1 MKSFDVVTKVAESPS
16 SVTWGKKIGAGA
28 VAALVIACS
37 ITVGCSSDKPKA
49 ANATSQ
55 IPRTPPHV
63 AESSPAA
70 SSTEVAKAAPK
81 KVVKKR
87 SAVRTYKDKTYGV
100 SFVYPRKYGVE
111 VGDAAN
117 ELIAGSPA
125 PLSSDQPGGVAL
137 AAVELP
143 EGSFPNTDFASAF
156 FGVSVNKA
164 LTAEQC
170 GFPEKDSAV
179 KKITDDKMEQKVEDK
194 IVAANDAAQAGSA
207 GAGSATAP
215 SAKSSST
222 GTASAATSVAPSIEA
237 PAVEASSIKASSTE
251 SSAAVE
257 VGKLKIGDAELLAKE
272 SVAGEGARQD
282 DAKYYRTFQNG
293 ACYEFALN
301 VTTVAK
307 EEAGMKH
314 EDRDKVFNRLEKI
327 LATVKIEAAV
337 GAAVGAP
344 IAATPGAAAPA
355 PASETTAANATT
367 ASVPETPV
375 Q

>member
-1 MKSFDVVTKVAESPS
+1 MKSFDAVRKIAESSS
-16 SVTWGKKIGAGA
+16 SVVWEKNIGTA
-28 VAALVIACS
+28 VFAAVLLACS

-55 IPRTPPHV
+55 IPMTPPHV

-81 KVVKKR
+81 KVVKRR
-87 SAVRTYKDKTYGV
+87 SSVRTYKDKTYGV

-125 PLSSDQPGGVAL
+125 PLTSAQPGGVAL
-137 AAVELP
+137 AVVELP
-143 EGSFPNTDFASAF
+143 EASFPNTDFASAF

-164 LTAEQC
+164 LTAEEC
-170 GFPEKDSAV
+170 GFPEKDSAI
-179 KKITDDKMEQKVEDK
+179 KKITDDKSEQKVEDK
-194 IVAANDAAQAGSA
+194 SVAASDAAQAGSA
-207 GAGSATAP
+207 ATAP
-215 SAKSSST
+215 AASSPT
-222 GTASAATSVAPSIEA
+222 ETASTTASVAPST
-237 PAVEASSIKASSTE
+237 EASSTKASPTE
-251 SSAAVE
+251 SSAVVE
-257 VGKLKIGDAELLAKE
+257 AGKLKIGDAELLAKE
-272 SVAGEGARQD
+272 SVAGEGTRQD

-293 ACYEFALN
+293 ACYEFTLN

-314 EDRDKVFNRLEKI
+314 VDRDKVFNRLEKI
-327 LATVKIEAAV
+327 LATVKID
-337 GAAVGAP
+337 P
-344 IAATPGAAAPA
+344 ITAMPVAATSV
-355 PASETTAANATT
+355 PASETAASNVTT
-367 ASVPETPV
+367 ASVPEAPV